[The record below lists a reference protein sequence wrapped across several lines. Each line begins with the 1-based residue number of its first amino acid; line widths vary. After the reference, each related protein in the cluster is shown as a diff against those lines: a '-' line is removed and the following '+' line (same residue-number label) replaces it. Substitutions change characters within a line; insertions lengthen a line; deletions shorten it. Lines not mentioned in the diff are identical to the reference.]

1 MKRFLQW
8 LRAMPCRR
16 SGHHSYFHVREY
28 SATGVGYWDDRK
40 CCLCGHRVFGQYD
53 ERIAEGDYV
62 PPPKELE

>member
-1 MKRFLQW
+1 
-8 LRAMPCRR
+8 
-16 SGHHSYFHVREY
+16 VREY